1 MFYKPILFTKYGSL
15 LKNNVEKGLILPI
28 HLTHMI
34 KFFRLPTLLVG
45 LVYAFTCLQLHA
57 QDSGYKLR
65 PLDTLEVRVFQEPD
79 MTTVYKIGNNGVII
93 LPLLNAVKVGGLTLQ
108 EAQQKIKE
116 LYEKD
121 YLVNADVTIYI
132 MQYAEQRVYVTGQVN
147 KPGPVI
153 IPGEETMTLSNAIA
167 AAGGT
172 TRLANTRSIT
182 VKRKLADGTSKTF
195 DVDLRAI
202 LNDKNTH
209 DFNLYDGDTVD
220 VPEAIF

>member
-1 MFYKPILFTKYGSL
+1 MGRLVKCQYCQQSVDKDVAIRFEEKNFHEKCCQEYKDRKEIYKYVAHLFGFKS
-15 LKNNVEKGLILPI
+15 E
-28 HLTHMI
+28 
-34 KFFRLPTLLVG
+34 
-45 LVYAFTCLQLHA
+45 
-57 QDSGYKLR
+57 
-65 PLDTLEVRVFQEPD
+65 
-79 MTTVYKIGNNGVII
+79 
-93 LPLLNAVKVGGLTLQ
+93 
-108 EAQQKIKE
+108 
-116 LYEKD
+116 
-121 YLVNADVTIYI
+121 
-132 MQYAEQRVYVTGQVN
+132 N